1 MLLRTAAAEEQEE
14 EEADEV
20 SEWSEEKEN
29 SGYFSDGNHG
39 HSGADVSH

>member
-1 MLLRTAAAEEQEE
+1 MLLRTAAAEEQE

-29 SGYFSDGNHG
+29 SGYYSDGNHG
-39 HSGADVSH
+39 HSGADVAH